1 MTNDRLAARQQIE
14 KLIQFFDSNIYQFK
28 SPTFNETQARQ
39 QLIDPFFESLGWDV
53 HNRLMQPLFRQE
65 VVPESRV
72 KTNVGKEV
80 REQEP
85 LFPKKETL
93 GKEYKEYTSILDYI
107 AEDEY
112 KASSKEAVKKPDYR
126 FRISG
131 QTKFFVEAKK
141 PSVDLGKSQEAIF
154 QVKRYGF
161 SGRVPIAILTDFEE
175 FRTFDCTQ
183 RPAFEK
189 PKLGIIK
196 DFDLTYK
203 HYLDQFDRLYDTFSR
218 DAVAGG
224 SLEALTKKMM
234 LKRTGDF
241 ALDREF
247 LEDLSKWREELAR
260 DIAKHPKNRR
270 FLNDYTLNEAVQ
282 RILDRIVFIRVCEDR
297 EIEVENTL
305 LAILRMWK
313 ERPGSSLYS
322 LLNDLFKQRRAL
334 YNGLLFS
341 PHSCEELEI
350 GNEVLIKILENLNY
364 PFSPYHFNEIGVEI
378 LGSIYEKF
386 LGKTIHLAPK
396 NVVIKEKPEVRKAGG
411 VYYTPQYIVKYIVDN
426 TLGKLL
432 YEEMTPSVPTT
443 NVGTTPP
450 TIGGEISPPSQGG
463 VSRRESSGQG
473 GGNLKLPPKQ
483 VAKLKIIDIACGSG
497 SFLLGAFQKLIDYHI
512 EWYTIHPEDI
522 KTENNVPDAYKDV
535 DGNYHLSPRK
545 KRNILVN
552 NIYGVDIDRQ
562 AVEVTQMSLYLKVLE
577 GENAET
583 LNPQMT
589 LALKEV
595 YLPSLANNIKCGNS
609 LISTDFTSQ
618 GEMFDDEARRKVN
631 PFDWEMEFP
640 EILGSKMNP
649 PPTAPPFNEGGNKG
663 GFGFDVVIG
672 NPPYVRMET
681 QNEIEKEIFKK
692 TFQVFHNTSDLFV
705 YFIERGVNL
714 LHKNGRFGFIVSN
727 KWMRSNY
734 GEPLRHWIKGK
745 GIEEII
751 DFQHY
756 QIFEGATTY
765 PCIISLQKD
774 NSTKTFKAIQVNNLD
789 FVDLKK
795 YCSEVAFTVNIDK
808 LDDKGWIL
816 ANNEKVA
823 ILDKLQFNTKPVT
836 EYTGKNIYR
845 GIITGFNEA
854 FIIDEKK
861 AKKLINKNKSN
872 SELLKPYLEGKDIKS
887 YSFLASDKFLIF
899 IPNSWTRS
907 KSGKSKD
914 PWKWFKT
921 NYPEIADHLSE
932 FEKEAIKR
940 YDQGEY
946 WWELRSCAYYSEFE
960 KPKICWGNLSNKA
973 PFALDKQNY
982 YINAPSCILPT
993 DNLYV
998 LGCMNSKLLWWFLKD
1013 IAAGRA
1019 GGYIEA
1025 KPIYVQK
1032 LPIRTIDFNNPDE
1045 KKMHDN
1051 LVSLVEKMLE
1061 LNKQLQKAHFD
1072 SEKEPIERQ
1081 IAATDKKIDE
1091 LVYKLYGLTEEEIA
1105 IVEGKNAKVF
1115 VSLPRKRET

>member
-1 MTNDRLAARQQIE
+1 MANDRQVARQQIE
-14 KLIQFFDSNIYQFK
+14 KLVQFFDSNIYQFK
-28 SPTFNETQARQ
+28 SPSFNETQARQ
-39 QLIDPFFESLGWDV
+39 QLIDPFFESLGWDM
-53 HNRLMQPLFRQE
+53 HNRSMKPLFRQE

-72 KTNVGKEV
+72 KSSVTKEV
-80 REQEP
+80 KEQEP
-85 LFPKKETL
+85 LFPKKGTL
-93 GKEYKEYTSILDYI
+93 GKEHKKYASILDYI

-126 FRISG
+126 FRIGG

-141 PSVDLGKSQEAIF
+141 PYVDLAKSQSAIF

-161 SGRVPIAILTDFEE
+161 SGRVPLAILTDFEE

-183 RPAFEK
+183 RPLFEK
-189 PKLGIIK
+189 PKLGIIH

-270 FLNDYTLNEAVQ
+270 LLNDYTLNEAVQ

-313 ERPGSSLYS
+313 ERRGLSLYS

-341 PHSCEELEI
+341 SHPCEELEV

-386 LGKTIHLAPK
+386 LGKTIHLTAK
-396 NVVIKEKPEVRKAGG
+396 TTRIEEKPEVRKAGG

-432 YEEMTPSVPTT
+432 YEEEAPSAPLSFPNASIGNPEKGKELDPRLKHAGMTKEKDSKRT
-443 NVGTTPP
+443 
-450 TIGGEISPPSQGG
+450 
-463 VSRRESSGQG
+463 
-473 GGNLKLPPKQ
+473 LKLSPKQ

-512 EWYTIHPEDI
+512 EWYTAHPEDI
-522 KTENNVPDAYKDV
+522 KTENNVPDAYKDTE
-535 DGNYHLSPRK
+535 GNYHLSPRK
-545 KRNILVN
+545 KRDILVN

-595 YLPSLANNIKCGNS
+595 YLPSLAKNIKCGNS
-609 LISTDFTSQ
+609 LIGTDFTSQ
-618 GEMFDDEARRKVN
+618 GALFDDEARRKVN

-640 EILGSKMNP
+640 EILGSKQTPTQSP
-649 PPTAPPFNEGGNKG
+649 PYKG
-663 GFGFDVVIG
+663 GEVRRTEGVEGSHGFDVVIG
-672 NPPYVRMET
+672 NPPYGAEFNEEVKTYFFSRYLLQDYQLESYLLFLEKALGLLRKDGLLGYIIPNPWLT
-681 QNEIEKEIFKK
+681 NLLQKKIRIFIGQKIRVLEIVHYLQKVFHEATVDTEIVILQNSEPLENEIQVSIVDDFAGITLNQIDQKLWQKADGKPINIFLKSKEISLVEKICAK
-692 TFQVFHNTSDLFV
+692 AKVLETFCKVTQGAKPYQV
-705 YFIERGVNL
+705 
-714 LHKNGRFGFIVSN
+714 
-727 KWMRSNY
+727 
-734 GEPLRHWIKGK
+734 GK
-745 GIEEII
+745 GIPKQTRKIVDEHPF
-751 DFQHY
+751 D
-756 QIFEGATTY
+756 
-765 PCIISLQKD
+765 
-774 NSTKTFKAIQVNNLD
+774 STKKKNKTFRPLLRGSNINRYVLNWNEDYWISFGDWLAEPRYSAD
-789 FVDLKK
+789 FDAGEKIVIRQTGDSLI
-795 YCSEVAFTVNIDK
+795 ATIDK
-808 LDDKGWIL
+808 
-816 ANNEKVA
+816 A
-823 ILDKLQFNTKPVT
+823 QFIV
-836 EYTGKNIYR
+836 R
-845 GIITGFNEA
+845 
-854 FIIDEKK
+854 
-861 AKKLINKNKSN
+861 
-872 SELLKPYLEGKDIKS
+872 
-887 YSFLASDKFLIF
+887 
-899 IPNSWTRS
+899 
-907 KSGKSKD
+907 
-914 PWKWFKT
+914 
-921 NYPEIADHLSE
+921 
-932 FEKEAIKR
+932 
-940 YDQGEY
+940 
-946 WWELRSCAYYSEFE
+946 
-960 KPKICWGNLSNKA
+960 
-973 PFALDKQNY
+973 
-982 YINAPSCILPT
+982 
-993 DNLYV
+993 DNLYTIINKSTSLDLRYI
-998 LGCMNSKLLWWFLKD
+998 LGLLNCALFDFYYQTQNPEK
-1013 IAAGRA
+1013 G
-1019 GGYIEA
+1019 EA
-1025 KPIYVQK
+1025 LAQVKATVIK
-1032 LPIRTIDFNNPDE
+1032 NLPIRTIDFDNPAE
-1045 KKMHDN
+1045 KKIHDD

-1081 IAATDKKIDE
+1081 IAATDKKIDDIVYE
-1091 LVYKLYGLTEEEIA
+1091 LYELTPEEIA
-1105 IVEGKNAKVF
+1105 IIEGK
-1115 VSLPRKRET
+1115 SS

>member
-1 MTNDRLAARQQIE
+1 MANDRISARKNIE
-14 KLIQFFDSNIYQFK
+14 KLINFFDENIYQFK
-28 SPTFNETQARQ
+28 SSSFNETQARQ
-39 QLIDPFFESLGWDV
+39 QLIDPFFEALGWDV

-65 VVPESRV
+65 VVPESRMKSSTAREV
-72 KTNVGKEV
+72 K
-80 REQEP
+80 EQEP
-85 LFPKKETL
+85 LFPKKDTL
-93 GKEYKEYTSILDYI
+93 GKEYKEYASILDYI

-112 KASSKEAVKKPDYR
+112 KANSKEAVKKPDYR

-141 PSVDLGKSQEAIF
+141 PYVDLVKSQSAIF

-161 SGRVPIAILTDFEE
+161 SGRVPLAILTDFEE

-203 HYLDQFDRLYDTFSR
+203 HYLDQFDHLYDTFSR
-218 DAVAGG
+218 DAVASG
-224 SLEALTKKMM
+224 SLETLTKKMM

-270 FLNDYTLNEAVQ
+270 LLNDYTLNEAVQ

-313 ERPGSSLYS
+313 ERPGLSLYS

-341 PHSCEELEI
+341 SHQCEELEI

-432 YEEMTPSVPTT
+432 YEEAEKPSE
-443 NVGTTPP
+443 G
-450 TIGGEISPPSQGG
+450 ISDYLQKPS
-463 VSRRESSGQG
+463 E
-473 GGNLKLPPKQ
+473 GNKKLKLSPKQ
-483 VAKLKIIDIACGSG
+483 VSKLKIIDIACGSG

-512 EWYTIHPEDI
+512 EWYTTRPEDI
-522 KTENNVPDAYKDV
+522 KTENNVPDAYKDT

-545 KRNILVN
+545 KRDILVN

-595 YLPSLANNIKCGNS
+595 YLPSLAKNIKCGNS
-609 LISTDFTSQ
+609 LIGTDFTSQ
-618 GEMFDDEARRKVN
+618 GEMFDEEAQRKVN

-640 EILGSKMNP
+640 EILGSMQTPTLSP
-649 PPTAPPFNEGGNKG
+649 PYKG
-663 GFGFDVVIG
+663 GDVRRTEGVEGSRGFDVVIG
-672 NPPYVRMET
+672 NPPYRMI
-681 QNEIEKEIFKK
+681 QP
-692 TFQVFHNTSDLFV
+692 HNTEQIVIDYMRSHYVAAEFKVDLFHLFLQKALNVTKKSGSLSYIIPATILNNV
-705 YFIERGVNL
+705 YVEELRKYLQKECLIKLIAVAKEKVFEDADVHTCIIVFQKDSRTS
-714 LHKNGRFGFIVSN
+714 LHKNNRIWTTSELNAEYASSMPKYDSSFQSDFEELNGNVWNILVNESNASLVKKLTKEHKQLSDVTSINRGLITGDRDKYFSN
-727 KWMRSNY
+727 KKKNNKYVPIIAGTDVERYYVNDPTEYVLFERPDSAGGCWDKDVHFADHKIVVRQIGIRPTASI
-734 GEPLRHWIKGK
+734 LRKPIAVTGN
-745 GIEEII
+745 I
-751 DFQHY
+751 
-756 QIFEGATTY
+756 
-765 PCIISLQKD
+765 
-774 NSTKTFKAIQVNNLD
+774 
-789 FVDLKK
+789 
-795 YCSEVAFTVNIDK
+795 FTVMAKDEV
-808 LDDKGWIL
+808 LELFIL
-816 ANNEKVA
+816 
-823 ILDKLQFNTKPVT
+823 
-836 EYTGKNIYR
+836 
-845 GIITGFNEA
+845 GII
-854 FIIDEKK
+854 
-861 AKKLINKNKSN
+861 
-872 SELLKPYLEGKDIKS
+872 
-887 YSFLASDKFLIF
+887 
-899 IPNSWTRS
+899 
-907 KSGKSKD
+907 
-914 PWKWFKT
+914 
-921 NYPEIADHLSE
+921 
-932 FEKEAIKR
+932 
-940 YDQGEY
+940 
-946 WWELRSCAYYSEFE
+946 
-960 KPKICWGNLSNKA
+960 
-973 PFALDKQNY
+973 
-982 YINAPSCILPT
+982 
-993 DNLYV
+993 
-998 LGCMNSKLLWWFLKD
+998 NSKITSFYWQIMFNDFKSSFPQVTIFSLS
-1013 IAAGRA
+1013 
-1019 GGYIEA
+1019 
-1025 KPIYVQK
+1025 Q
-1032 LPIRTIDFNNPDE
+1032 LPIRTIDFNNPVE
-1045 KKMHDN
+1045 KKMHDD

-1081 IAATDKKIDE
+1081 IAATDKKIDDI
-1091 LVYKLYGLTEEEIA
+1091 VYALYGLTAEEIK
-1105 IVEGKNAKVF
+1105 IVEGK
-1115 VSLPRKRET
+1115 SS